1 MIEISQPG
9 DRKFFVLRSHGAQ
22 PKLDIIAIAGELWHI
37 QKGDAALRVLF
48 DWSKLKSWPFEA
60 PSLATIQKWKETVPF
75 ISRAAIVH
83 DQKWN
88 RHAALLAAL
97 LRVGNAQVRSF
108 RASDYNGAI
117 VWLEQS
123 RSNARLR

>member
-1 MIEISQPG
+1 MMEISQLG
-9 DRKFFVLRSHGAQ
+9 DHKFFVLRRHGAQ
-22 PKLDIIAIAGELWHI
+22 PKLNIIAIAGELSHV
-37 QKGDAALRVLF
+37 QNADTPLRVLF
-48 DWSKLKSWPFEA
+48 DWSQLKSWPFEA
-60 PSLATIQKWKETVPF
+60 PSLASIQKWKETVPL

-97 LRVGNAQVRSF
+97 LRVGNAEVRSF
-108 RASDYNGAI
+108 RSSDYNGAI

-123 RSNARLR
+123 RSNVRLR